1 MAAAPTP
8 RIRFMQRAA
17 LTLLVLSG
25 VVNYIDRAT
34 LAIANP
40 LVRHDLGLSIND
52 MGYLLSAFLWA
63 YAFAQLPAG
72 ALVDRLGP
80 RLLLSLGLALW
91 SGAQA
96 LGGLVRNFG
105 EFFAARMLLGL
116 GEAPQFPTGA
126 RVVKDW
132 FPVRNR
138 GLATGIFNCASTL
151 GNAIGAPLLTFLM
164 LAFGWRWM
172 FVIMGIAGLLVAL
185 AWYLVYRDVETMALS
200 PEERAYL
207 EEGATPEPRLPTEFR
222 EWLRLFR
229 FRITWGMIAGYFGT
243 IYLTWVYTAWLPGYL
258 EIERHM
264 TIAKTGWAAAIPSVA
279 GVVGGIFGGWIVD
292 VLARLGLSPI
302 NARKVPMSLAL
313 IGMALFTVLAAEVES
328 NTVAIACISAA
339 VFLGYATSSSCW
351 AMASVAAPPNYTASI
366 GAIQNFGGYLGGALA
381 PTVTAL
387 IVTKTGSF
395 VPALLVG
402 AAIGVFSAIAY
413 FVVIRGPITAA
424 ALRGEDDLAAPI
436 RAPAPGH

>member
-1 MAAAPTP
+1 MAAASTP

-80 RLLLSLGLALW
+80 RLLLALGLALW

-172 FVIMGIAGLLVAL
+172 FLIMGIAGLVVAALWYLLYRDIETVAL
-185 AWYLVYRDVETMALS
+185 SREETALVTEGDPPGA
-200 PEERAYL
+200 RA
-207 EEGATPEPRLPTEFR
+207 PTRFH
-222 EWLRLFR
+222 EWRRLFR
-229 FRITWGMIAGYFGT
+229 FRMTWGMILGYFGT

-292 VLARLGLSPI
+292 VLARFGLSPI
-302 NARKVPMSLAL
+302 NARKYPMSLAL

-328 NTVAIACISAA
+328 NTVAIVCISAA

-351 AMASVAAPPNYTASI
+351 AMASVAAPSNYTASI

-387 IVTKTGSF
+387 IVTATGSF

-424 ALRGEDDLAAPI
+424 ALSGEDLAPSI

>member
-1 MAAAPTP
+1 MARKSSP

-17 LTLLVLSG
+17 LALLVLSG

-40 LVRHDLGLSIND
+40 LVRHDLGLSIPD
-52 MGYLLSAFLWA
+52 MGMLLSAFLWA

-72 ALVDRLGP
+72 ALVDRVGP
-80 RLLLSLGLALW
+80 RLLLALGLALW

-105 EFFAARMLLGL
+105 EFFAVRMLLGL

-126 RVVKDW
+126 RVVRDW

-138 GLATGIFNCASTL
+138 GFATGIFNCASTL

-164 LAFGWRWM
+164 LFFGWRWM
-172 FVIMGIAGLLVAL
+172 FGIMGVAGLIVAAL
-185 AWYLVYRDVETMALS
+185 WYLIYRDIATAGLDAAETAYVS
-200 PEERAYL
+200 EGDPPGARA
-207 EEGATPEPRLPTEFR
+207 PTRFH
-222 EWLRLFR
+222 EWRRLFR
-229 FRITWGMIAGYFGT
+229 FRITWGMILGYFGT

-279 GVVGGIFGGWIVD
+279 GVVGGIFGGWVVD
-292 VLARLGLSPI
+292 ALVRLGLSPI
-302 NARKVPMSLAL
+302 ASRKYPMALAL
-313 IGMALFTVLAAEVES
+313 IGMAGFTILAAEVES
-328 NTVAIACISAA
+328 NAVAIVCISAA
-339 VFLGYATSSSCW
+339 VFLGFSTSSSCW

-381 PTVTAL
+381 PTVTGFVVAA
-387 IVTKTGSF
+387 TGSF
-395 VPALLVG
+395 VPALLAG
-402 AAIGVFSAIAY
+402 AAIAVFSAIAY
-413 FVVIRGPITAA
+413 FVI
-424 ALRGEDDLAAPI
+424 I
-436 RAPAPGH
+436 RAPITESDLLGQDAALATPVQIAGH

>member
-1 MAAAPTP
+1 MTAPP
-8 RIRFMQRAA
+8 RVRFMQTAA
-17 LTLLVLSG
+17 LSLLVLSG

-40 LVRHDLGLSIND
+40 LVRHDLGLSIRD
-52 MGYLLSAFLWA
+52 MGLLLSAFLWA

-80 RLLLSLGLALW
+80 RLLLALGLALW

-96 LGGLVRNFG
+96 LGGLVRNFF
-105 EFFAARMLLGL
+105 EFSLARALLGL

-126 RVVKDW
+126 RVVRDW
-132 FPVRNR
+132 FPVRQR

-164 LAFGWRWM
+164 LLFGWRWM
-172 FVIMGIAGLLVAL
+172 FVIMGAAGLVVAL
-185 AWYLVYRDVETMALS
+185 LWYLIYRDVETMALT
-200 PEERAYL
+200 EAERAWIAA
-207 EEGATPEPRLPTEFR
+207 GAPPEPRHPTEFR

-229 FRITWGMIAGYFGT
+229 FRTTWGMIAGYFGT

-264 TIAKTGWAAAIPSVA
+264 SIAKTGWAAAIPSAA
-279 GVVGGIFGGWIVD
+279 GVAGGIFGGWVVD
-292 VLARLGLSPI
+292 LFLRRGFDPI
-302 NARKVPMSLAL
+302 ASRKYPMAAAL
-313 IGMALFTVLAAEVES
+313 TGMSAFTVFAAYVPS
-328 NTVAIACISAA
+328 NAWAIAFISAA

-381 PTVTAL
+381 PTVTGF
-387 IVTKTGSF
+387 IVEATGSF
-395 VPALLVG
+395 IPTLLLG
-402 AAIGVFSAIAY
+402 AAIGLLSAVAY
-413 FVVIRGPITAA
+413 LLIIRRPITARDLSGA
-424 ALRGEDDLAAPI
+424 AAAI
-436 RAPAPGH
+436 PAAQGGR

>member
-1 MAAAPTP
+1 MAVASTP

-72 ALVDRLGP
+72 ALVDRIGP
-80 RLLLSLGLALW
+80 RILLASGLALW

-126 RVVKDW
+126 RVVRDW
-132 FPVRNR
+132 FPVKNR
-138 GLATGIFNCASTL
+138 GFATGIFNCASTL

-164 LAFGWRWM
+164 LMFGWRWM
-172 FVIMGIAGLLVAL
+172 FGIMGIAGLVVAAL
-185 AWYLVYRDVETMALS
+185 WYLVYRDIESVSLTAEETAHVTAGD
-200 PEERAYL
+200 PPGVRA
-207 EEGATPEPRLPTEFR
+207 PTRFH
-222 EWLRLFR
+222 EWRRLFR
-229 FRITWGMIAGYFGT
+229 FRITWGMILGYFGT

-292 VLARLGLSPI
+292 VLAGLGLSPI
-302 NARKVPMSLAL
+302 NARKYPMSLEL

-328 NTVAIACISAA
+328 NAVAIACISAA

-387 IVTKTGSF
+387 IVTATGSF

-413 FVVIRGPITAA
+413 FVVIKGPITTA
-424 ALRGEDDLAAPI
+424 ALMGEAPDAAIPV
-436 RAPAPGH
+436 PAPGR

>member
-1 MAAAPTP
+1 MTAPR
-8 RIRFMQRAA
+8 RIRFMQTAA
-17 LTLLVLSG
+17 LALLVISG

-40 LVRHDLGLSIND
+40 LVRHDLGLSIRD
-52 MGYLLSAFLWA
+52 MGLLLSAFLWA

-72 ALVDRLGP
+72 ALVDRVGP
-80 RLLLSLGLALW
+80 RKLLALGLALW

-96 LGGLVRNFG
+96 LGGLVRNFF
-105 EFFAARMLLGL
+105 EFSLARALLGL

-126 RVVKDW
+126 RVVRDW
-132 FPVRNR
+132 FPVRRR
-138 GLATGIFNCASTL
+138 GIATGIFNCASTL

-264 TIAKTGWAAAIPSVA
+264 SIDKTGWAAAIPSAA
-279 GVVGGIFGGWIVD
+279 GVAGGIFGGWVVD
-292 VLARLGLSPI
+292 LFMRAGFDPI
-302 NARKVPMSLAL
+302 ASRKYPMAAAL
-313 IGMALFTVLAAEVES
+313 TGMAAFTVLAAYVPS
-328 NTVAIACISAA
+328 NAWAIAFISAA
-339 VFLGYATSSSCW
+339 VFLGYSTSSSCW
-351 AMASVAAPPNYTASI
+351 AMASVAAPSNYTASI
-366 GAIQNFGGYLGGALA
+366 GAIQNFGGYIGGALA
-381 PTVTAL
+381 PTVTGF
-387 IVTKTGSF
+387 IVEASGSF
-395 VPALLVG
+395 IPALLLG
-402 AAIGVFSAIAY
+402 AAIGLFSAIAY
-413 FVVIRGPITAA
+413 LVIIQRPIEAE
-424 ALRGEDDLAAPI
+424 ALRGVGSAIPAAA
-436 RAPAPGH
+436 RGR

>member
-1 MAAAPTP
+1 MADASTP

-17 LTLLVLSG
+17 LALLVLSG

-80 RLLLSLGLALW
+80 RLLLALGLALW

-164 LAFGWRWM
+164 LVFGWRWM
-172 FVIMGIAGLLVAL
+172 FLIMGFAGLTVAAL
-185 AWYLVYRDVETMALS
+185 WYLIYRDIETVPLTAAETAHVTAGD
-200 PEERAYL
+200 PPGARA
-207 EEGATPEPRLPTEFR
+207 PTRFY
-222 EWLRLFR
+222 EWRRLFR
-229 FRITWGMIAGYFGT
+229 FRMTWGMILGYFGT

-279 GVVGGIFGGWIVD
+279 GVAGGIFGGWIVD

-302 NARKVPMSLAL
+302 NARKYPMSLAL
-313 IGMALFTVLAAEVES
+313 IGMALFTVIAAEVES
-328 NTVAIACISAA
+328 NTLAIVCISAA

-387 IVTKTGSF
+387 IVTATGSF

-424 ALRGEDDLAAPI
+424 ALAGEDGAAAIP
-436 RAPAPGH
+436 APAPGR